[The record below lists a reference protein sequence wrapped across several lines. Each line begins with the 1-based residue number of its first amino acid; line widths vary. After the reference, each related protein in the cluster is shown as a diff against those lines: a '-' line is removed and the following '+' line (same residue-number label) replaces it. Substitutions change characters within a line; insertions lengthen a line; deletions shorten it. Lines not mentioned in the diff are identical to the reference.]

1 MIFPTL
7 SLQFKLKIKMQDK
20 NSPKLIAHNT
30 RLILSFVPIIILIL
44 SLIFVVK
51 VFGSSVMEGAS
62 QIALLVA
69 SAVCVF
75 IGMAVFKIP
84 WQSFEDGIKENIGN
98 VGSAIVMLLLIGAI
112 GGTWMLSGVVP
123 TMIYYGMQ
131 IVNPKIFLFVCCVVS
146 AVVSI
151 VTGSSWTTIA
161 TIGVALIG
169 IGQGYGIS
177 TSWIAGAVISGA
189 YFGDKISPLSDT
201 TVIASST
208 VGVPLF
214 AHIKYMM
221 VTTVPSMTISLIVF
235 LIAGF
240 SFGSEA
246 TYDVSDFSD
255 ALNSTFNISPWLMII
270 PLLTLAMIL
279 FKLPSLVVLFLSAVL
294 AAALIPM
301 TQPQIIPYLINI
313 GDKTTFVDM
322 IKAMMIS
329 CYGNTSVDTPNA
341 MLTDL
346 IATRGMSGMM
356 NTIWLIIC
364 AMCFGGVMVASG
376 MIANITN
383 LIMKLIRRTVT
394 LVASTVFTGIFS
406 NICISDQYLS
416 IILTCN
422 IFKDY
427 YDKNGYE
434 SRLLSRSAEDSA
446 TVTSP
451 LVPWNTCGMTHATVL
466 NVATLSYL
474 PYCIFNILSPIMSI
488 IVAAIGWKIYKAKCR
503 T

>member
-1 MIFPTL
+1 
-7 SLQFKLKIKMQDK
+7 MQDK
-20 NSPKLIAHNT
+20 NSSQLEVHSPK
-30 RLILSFVPIIILIL
+30 LILSFIPIIVLIV
-44 SLIFVVK
+44 SLVFVVK
-51 VFGSSVMEGAS
+51 AFGTSVMEGAS

-69 SAVCVF
+69 SAVCVM
-75 IGMAVFKIP
+75 IGMIFFKIP

-131 IVNPKIFLFVCCVVS
+131 IVNPKIFLVICCIVS

-169 IGQGYGIS
+169 IGKGYGMS

-214 AHIKYMM
+214 THIRYMM
-221 VTTVPSMTISLIVF
+221 LTTLPSMIISLIIF

-240 SFGSEA
+240 SFDNNVI
-246 TYDVSDFSD
+246 YDVTDFTD
-255 ALNSTFNISPWLMII
+255 ALNVAFNISPWLMMI
-270 PLLTLAMIL
+270 PILTMVMIL
-279 FKLPSLVVLFLSAVL
+279 FKLPSLIVLFFSAML
-294 AAALIPM
+294 AAVFIPIA
-301 TQPQIIPYLINI
+301 QPQIIPHLINI

-329 CYGNTSVDTPNA
+329 CYGNTSVDTSNA
-341 MLTDL
+341 MLDDL

-383 LIMKLIRRTVT
+383 LIMKYVKRTAT
-394 LVASTVFTGIFS
+394 LVSSTVFTGIFS
-406 NICISDQYLS
+406 NVCISDQYLS

-434 SRLLSRSAEDSA
+434 PRLLSRSAEDSA

-488 IVAAIGWKIYKAKCR
+488 IVAAIGWKIYKSKE
-503 T
+503 

>member
-1 MIFPTL
+1 M
-7 SLQFKLKIKMQDK
+7 KMQDK
-20 NSPKLIAHNT
+20 NSSQLAAHSS
-30 RLILSFVPIIILIL
+30 RLILSFIPIIVLIL
-44 SLIFVVK
+44 SLVFVVK
-51 VFGSSVMEGAS
+51 VFDTSAMEGAS

-75 IGMAVFKIP
+75 IGMIIFKIP
-84 WQSFEDGIKENIGN
+84 WQSFEEGIKENIAN

-123 TMIYYGMQ
+123 TMIYYGMH
-131 IVNPKIFLFVCCVVS
+131 IVNPKVFLVICCIVS

-214 AHIKYMM
+214 THIRYMM
-221 VTTVPSMTISLIVF
+221 VTTVPSMVISLIVF

-240 SFGSEA
+240 SFGKDA
-246 TYDVSDFSD
+246 IYDVTYFSD
-255 ALNSTFNISPWLMII
+255 ALNETFNISPWLMII
-270 PLLTLAMIL
+270 PLATLLMIL
-279 FKLPSLVVLFLSAVL
+279 FKLPSLIVLFLSAVL
-294 AAALIPM
+294 AAVFIPLM
-301 TQPQIIPYLINI
+301 QPQIVLHLINI
-313 GDKTTFVDM
+313 GNEPTFVDM

-329 CYGNTSVDTPNA
+329 CYGNTSVETSNA

-346 IATRGMSGMM
+346 IATRGMAGMM

-376 MIANITN
+376 MIANITK
-383 LIMKLIRRTVT
+383 LIMRLIKRTVT

-406 NICISDQYLS
+406 NVCISDQYLS

-422 IFKDY
+422 IFMDY

-434 SRLLSRSAEDSA
+434 PRLLSRSAEDSA

-451 LVPWNTCGMTHATVL
+451 LIPWNTCGMTHATVL

-488 IVAAIGWKIYKAKCR
+488 IIAAIGWKIYKSKE
-503 T
+503 

>member
-1 MIFPTL
+1 M
-7 SLQFKLKIKMQDK
+7 LKILFFSDIIFVTRNPNVVMKKMK
-20 NSPKLIAHNT
+20 SEKTKIF
-30 RLILSFVPIIILIL
+30 LSFVPIIFLII
-44 SLIFVVK
+44 SLVFVVK
-51 VFGSSVMEGAS
+51 VFDTSVMEGAS
-62 QIALLVA
+62 QISLLVA

-75 IGMAVFKIP
+75 IGMIFFKIP

-131 IVNPKIFLFVCCVVS
+131 IVNPKIFLFICCVVS

-169 IGQGYGIS
+169 IGQSYGIS

-214 AHIKYMM
+214 THIRYMM
-221 VTTVPSMTISLIVF
+221 ITTVPSMMISLIVF

-240 SFGSEA
+240 SFESGA
-246 TYDVSDFSD
+246 QQGVGDFAD
-255 ALNSTFNISPWLMII
+255 ALKSTFNISPWLLMI
-270 PLLTLAMIL
+270 PLMTMVMIL
-279 FKLPSLVVLFLSAVL
+279 FKLPSLIVLFLSAVL
-294 AAALIPM
+294 AAVSIPI

-313 GDKTTFVDM
+313 GEKTSFINI

-329 CYGNTSVDTPNA
+329 CYGATSVETSNA
-341 MLTDL
+341 MLTEL
-346 IATRGMSGMM
+346 VATRGMNGMM

-364 AMCFGGVMVASG
+364 AMCFGGVMMASG

-383 LIMKLIRRTVT
+383 LIMRFIKRTVT

-406 NICISDQYLS
+406 NVCISDQYLS

-434 SRLLSRSAEDSA
+434 PQLLSRSAEDSA

-474 PYCIFNILSPIMSI
+474 PYCIFNILSPMMSI
-488 IVAAIGWKIYKAKCR
+488 IIASIGWKINRRKV
-503 T
+503 

>member
-1 MIFPTL
+1 M
-7 SLQFKLKIKMQDK
+7 KMQDK
-20 NSPKLIAHNT
+20 DSSQFEAQSLK
-30 RLILSFVPIIILIL
+30 LILSFIPIIVLII
-44 SLIFVVK
+44 SLVFVVK
-51 VFGSSVMEGAS
+51 VFDTSAMEGAS

-75 IGMAVFKIP
+75 IGMIIFKIP
-84 WQSFEDGIKENIGN
+84 WQSFEDGIKENIAN

-123 TMIYYGMQ
+123 TMIYYGMH
-131 IVNPKIFLFVCCVVS
+131 IVNPKVFLVICCIVS

-214 AHIKYMM
+214 THIRYMM
-221 VTTVPSMTISLIVF
+221 VTTVPSMVISLIVF

-240 SFGSEA
+240 SFGKDA
-246 TYDVSDFSD
+246 IYDVTYFSD
-255 ALNSTFNISPWLMII
+255 ALNETFNISPWLMII
-270 PLLTLAMIL
+270 PFATLLMIL
-279 FKLPSLVVLFLSAVL
+279 FKLPSLIVLFLSAVL
-294 AAALIPM
+294 AAMFIPL
-301 TQPQIIPYLINI
+301 TQPQIVPHLINI
-313 GDKTTFVDM
+313 GNEPTFVDM

-329 CYGNTSVDTPNA
+329 CYGNTSVETSNA

-346 IATRGMSGMM
+346 IATRGMAGMM

-376 MIANITN
+376 MIANITK
-383 LIMKLIRRTVT
+383 LIMRLIKRTVT

-451 LVPWNTCGMTHATVL
+451 LIPWNTCGMTHATVL

-488 IVAAIGWKIYKAKCR
+488 IIAAIGWKIYKSKE
-503 T
+503 

>member
-1 MIFPTL
+1 
-7 SLQFKLKIKMQDK
+7 MQDK
-20 NSPKLIAHNT
+20 NSPKFIARNP

-75 IGMAVFKIP
+75 IGMSFFKIP

-131 IVNPKIFLFVCCVVS
+131 IVNPKIFLFVCCIVS

-189 YFGDKISPLSDT
+189 YFGDKVSPLSDT

-246 TYDVSDFSD
+246 TCDVSDFSD

-301 TQPQIIPYLINI
+301 AQPQIIPHLINI

-383 LIMKLIRRTVT
+383 LIMRLIKRTVT

-488 IVAAIGWKIYKAKCR
+488 IVAAIGWKIYKAK
-503 T
+503 

>member
-1 MIFPTL
+1 
-7 SLQFKLKIKMQDK
+7 MQDK
-20 NSPKLIAHNT
+20 NSPKLIAHNS
-30 RLILSFVPIIILIL
+30 RLILSFIPIIILIL

-51 VFGSSVMEGAS
+51 VFSSSVMEGAS

-75 IGMAVFKIP
+75 IGMSFFKIP

-189 YFGDKISPLSDT
+189 YFGDKVSPLSDT

-294 AAALIPM
+294 AAVFIPM
-301 TQPQIIPYLINI
+301 AQPQIIPHLINI
-313 GDKTTFVDM
+313 GDKTTLVDM

-394 LVASTVFTGIFS
+394 LVASTVFTGVFS

-451 LVPWNTCGMTHATVL
+451 LVPWNTCGMTHSTVL

-488 IVAAIGWKIYKAKCR
+488 IVAAIGWKIYKAK
-503 T
+503 

>member
-1 MIFPTL
+1 
-7 SLQFKLKIKMQDK
+7 
-20 NSPKLIAHNT
+20 
-30 RLILSFVPIIILIL
+30 
-44 SLIFVVK
+44 
-51 VFGSSVMEGAS
+51 
-62 QIALLVA
+62 
-69 SAVCVF
+69 
-75 IGMAVFKIP
+75 
-84 WQSFEDGIKENIGN
+84 
-98 VGSAIVMLLLIGAI
+98 ML
-112 GGTWMLSGVVP
+112 
-123 TMIYYGMQ
+123 
-131 IVNPKIFLFVCCVVS
+131 
-146 AVVSI
+146 
-151 VTGSSWTTIA
+151 
-161 TIGVALIG
+161 
-169 IGQGYGIS
+169 
-177 TSWIAGAVISGA
+177 
-189 YFGDKISPLSDT
+189 
-201 TVIASST
+201 
-208 VGVPLF
+208 
-214 AHIKYMM
+214 
-221 VTTVPSMTISLIVF
+221 ISLIVF

-240 SFGSEA
+240 SFGNEA
-246 TYDVSDFSD
+246 AYDVADFSE
-255 ALNSTFNISPWLMII
+255 ALNSTFNISPWLMMI

-294 AAALIPM
+294 AAIFIPIA
-301 TQPQIIPYLINI
+301 QPQIIPHLINI
-313 GDKTTFVDM
+313 GEKTTIVDM

-329 CYGNTSVDTPNA
+329 CYGNTSVETSNA

-383 LIMKLIRRTVT
+383 LIMRLIKRTVT

-406 NICISDQYLS
+406 NVCISDQYLS

-474 PYCIFNILSPIMSI
+474 PYCVFNILSPIMSI
-488 IVAAIGWKIYKAKCR
+488 IIAAIGWKIYKL
-503 T
+503 

>member
-1 MIFPTL
+1 MMI
-7 SLQFKLKIKMQDK
+7 
-20 NSPKLIAHNT
+20 
-30 RLILSFVPIIILIL
+30 
-44 SLIFVVK
+44 
-51 VFGSSVMEGAS
+51 
-62 QIALLVA
+62 
-69 SAVCVF
+69 
-75 IGMAVFKIP
+75 
-84 WQSFEDGIKENIGN
+84 
-98 VGSAIVMLLLIGAI
+98 
-112 GGTWMLSGVVP
+112 
-123 TMIYYGMQ
+123 
-131 IVNPKIFLFVCCVVS
+131 
-146 AVVSI
+146 
-151 VTGSSWTTIA
+151 
-161 TIGVALIG
+161 
-169 IGQGYGIS
+169 
-177 TSWIAGAVISGA
+177 
-189 YFGDKISPLSDT
+189 
-201 TVIASST
+201 
-208 VGVPLF
+208 
-214 AHIKYMM
+214 
-221 VTTVPSMTISLIVF
+221 TTVPSMTISLIVF

-240 SFGSEA
+240 SFGKDA
-246 TYDVSDFSD
+246 IYDVTYFSD
-255 ALNSTFNISPWLMII
+255 ALNETFNISPWLMII
-270 PLLTLAMIL
+270 PFATLLMIL
-279 FKLPSLVVLFLSAVL
+279 FKLPSLIVLFLSAVL
-294 AAALIPM
+294 AAMFIPL
-301 TQPQIIPYLINI
+301 TQPQIVPHLINI
-313 GDKTTFVDM
+313 GDEPTFVDM

-329 CYGNTSVDTPNA
+329 CYGNTSVETSNA

-346 IATRGMSGMM
+346 IATRGMAGMM

-434 SRLLSRSAEDSA
+434 PRLLSRSAEDSA

-488 IVAAIGWKIYKAKCR
+488 IIAAIGWKIYKSKE
-503 T
+503 

>member
-1 MIFPTL
+1 M
-7 SLQFKLKIKMQDK
+7 KMQDK
-20 NSPKLIAHNT
+20 NSSQFETQSSK
-30 RLILSFVPIIILIL
+30 LILSFIPIIVLIL
-44 SLIFVVK
+44 SLVFVVK
-51 VFGSSVMEGAS
+51 VFDTSAMEGAS
-62 QIALLVA
+62 QIALLIA

-75 IGMAVFKIP
+75 IGMIIFKIS
-84 WQSFEDGIKENIGN
+84 WQSFEDGIKENIAN

-123 TMIYYGMQ
+123 TMIYYGMH
-131 IVNPKIFLFVCCVVS
+131 IVNPKIFLVICCVVS

-208 VGVPLF
+208 VGVSLF
-214 AHIKYMM
+214 THIRYMM
-221 VTTVPSMTISLIVF
+221 VTTVPSMIISLIVF

-240 SFGSEA
+240 TFGKDA
-246 TYDVSDFSD
+246 IYDVAYFSD
-255 ALNSTFNISPWLMII
+255 ALNETFNISPWLMII
-270 PLLTLAMIL
+270 PLATLLMIL
-279 FKLPSLVVLFLSAVL
+279 FKLPSLIVLFLSAVL
-294 AAALIPM
+294 AAVFIPLM
-301 TQPQIIPYLINI
+301 QPQIVPHLINI
-313 GDKTTFVDM
+313 DNEPTFVDM

-329 CYGNTSVDTPNA
+329 CYGATSVETSNA
-341 MLTDL
+341 MLTEL
-346 IATRGMSGMM
+346 VATRGMAGMM

-383 LIMKLIRRTVT
+383 LIMRLIKRTVT
-394 LVASTVFTGIFS
+394 LVATTVFTGIFS
-406 NICISDQYLS
+406 NVCISDQYLS

-434 SRLLSRSAEDSA
+434 LRLLSRCAEDSA

-488 IVAAIGWKIYKAKCR
+488 IIAAIGWKIYKSKE
-503 T
+503 

>member
-1 MIFPTL
+1 
-7 SLQFKLKIKMQDK
+7 MQDK
-20 NSPKLIAHNT
+20 NSSQFETQSSK
-30 RLILSFVPIIILIL
+30 LILSFIPIIVLIL
-44 SLIFVVK
+44 SLVFVVK
-51 VFGSSVMEGAS
+51 VFDTSAMEGAS
-62 QIALLVA
+62 QIALLIA

-75 IGMAVFKIP
+75 IGMIIFKIS
-84 WQSFEDGIKENIGN
+84 WQSFEDGIKENIAN

-123 TMIYYGMQ
+123 TMIYYGMH
-131 IVNPKIFLFVCCVVS
+131 IVNPKIFLVICCVVS

-169 IGQGYGIS
+169 IGHGYGIS

-208 VGVPLF
+208 VGVSLF
-214 AHIKYMM
+214 THIRYMM
-221 VTTVPSMTISLIVF
+221 VTTVPSMIISLIVF

-240 SFGSEA
+240 TFGKDA
-246 TYDVSDFSD
+246 IYDVAYFSD
-255 ALNSTFNISPWLMII
+255 ALNETFNISPWLMII
-270 PLLTLAMIL
+270 PLVTLLMIL
-279 FKLPSLVVLFLSAVL
+279 FKLPSLIVLFLSAVL
-294 AAALIPM
+294 AAVFIPLM
-301 TQPQIIPYLINI
+301 QPQIVPHLINL
-313 GDKTTFVDM
+313 DNEPTFVDM

-329 CYGNTSVDTPNA
+329 CYGATSVETSNA
-341 MLTDL
+341 MLTEL
-346 IATRGMSGMM
+346 VATRGMAGMM

-383 LIMKLIRRTVT
+383 LIMRLIKRTVT

-406 NICISDQYLS
+406 NVCISDQYLS

-434 SRLLSRSAEDSA
+434 LRLLSRSAEDSA

-488 IVAAIGWKIYKAKCR
+488 IIAAIGWKIYKSKE
-503 T
+503 

>member
-1 MIFPTL
+1 M
-7 SLQFKLKIKMQDK
+7 KMQDK
-20 NSPKLIAHNT
+20 NSSQLEVHSPK
-30 RLILSFVPIIILIL
+30 LILSFIPIIVLIV
-44 SLIFVVK
+44 SLVFVVK
-51 VFGSSVMEGAS
+51 AFGTSVMEGAS

-69 SAVCVF
+69 SAVCVM
-75 IGMAVFKIP
+75 IGMIFFKIP
-84 WQSFEDGIKENIGN
+84 WQSFGDGIKENIGN

-131 IVNPKIFLFVCCVVS
+131 IVNPKIFLVICCIVS

-169 IGQGYGIS
+169 IGKGYGMS

-214 AHIKYMM
+214 THIRYMM
-221 VTTVPSMTISLIVF
+221 LTTLPSMIISLIIF

-240 SFGSEA
+240 SFDNNVI
-246 TYDVSDFSD
+246 YDVTDFAD
-255 ALNSTFNISPWLMII
+255 ALNVAFNISPWLMMI
-270 PLLTLAMIL
+270 PILTMVMIL
-279 FKLPSLVVLFLSAVL
+279 FKLPSLIVLFFSAML
-294 AAALIPM
+294 AAVFIPIA
-301 TQPQIIPYLINI
+301 QPQIIPHLINI

-329 CYGNTSVDTPNA
+329 CYGNTSVDTSNA
-341 MLTDL
+341 MLADL

-383 LIMKLIRRTVT
+383 LIMKYVKRTVT
-394 LVASTVFTGIFS
+394 LVSSTVFTGIFS
-406 NICISDQYLS
+406 NVCISDQYLS

-434 SRLLSRSAEDSA
+434 PRLLSRSAEDSA

-488 IVAAIGWKIYKAKCR
+488 IVAAIGWKIYKSKE
-503 T
+503 

>member
-1 MIFPTL
+1 MKKMKNEKT
-7 SLQFKLKIKMQDK
+7 KI
-20 NSPKLIAHNT
+20 L
-30 RLILSFVPIIILIL
+30 LSFVPIIFLII
-44 SLIFVVK
+44 SLVFVVK
-51 VFGSSVMEGAS
+51 VFDTSVMEGAS

-75 IGMAVFKIP
+75 IGMLFFKVP
-84 WQSFEDGIKENIGN
+84 WQSFEDGIKANIAN

-131 IVNPKIFLFVCCVVS
+131 IVNPKIFLLICCIVS

-169 IGQGYGIS
+169 IGQSYGIS

-214 AHIKYMM
+214 EHIRYMM
-221 VTTVPSMTISLIVF
+221 ITTVPAMTISLVVF

-240 SFGSEA
+240 SFGGGA
-246 TYDVSDFSD
+246 QQDVGDFAD
-255 ALNSTFNISPWLMII
+255 ALKSTFNISPWLMVM
-270 PLLTLAMIL
+270 PLMTFVMIL
-279 FKLPSLVVLFLSAVL
+279 FKLPSLIVLFLSAVL
-294 AAALIPM
+294 AAVFIPLA
-301 TQPQIIPYLINI
+301 QPQIISHLINI
-313 GDKTTFVDM
+313 GNEMTMTDAV
-322 IKAMMIS
+322 KAMMIS
-329 CYGNTSVDTPNA
+329 CYGNTSVETSNA
-341 MLTDL
+341 MLREL

-364 AMCFGGVMVASG
+364 AMCFGGVMMASG

-383 LIMKLIRRTVT
+383 LIMRFIKRTVA
-394 LVASTVFTGIFS
+394 LVGSTVFTGMLS
-406 NICISDQYLS
+406 NVCISDQYLS

-488 IVAAIGWKIYKAKCR
+488 VIASIGWKISRRK
-503 T
+503 

>member
-7 SLQFKLKIKMQDK
+7 SLQFKLKMKMQDK
-20 NSPKLIAHNT
+20 NSPKFIAHNP

-44 SLIFVVK
+44 ILIFVVK

-75 IGMAVFKIP
+75 IGMSFFKIP

-189 YFGDKISPLSDT
+189 YFGDKVSPLSDT

-240 SFGSEA
+240 SFGSES

-255 ALNSTFNISPWLMII
+255 ALNSTFNITPWLMII
-270 PLLTLAMIL
+270 PILTLVMIL

-301 TQPQIIPYLINI
+301 AQPQIIPHLINI
-313 GDKTTFVDM
+313 GDKTTLVDM

-434 SRLLSRSAEDSA
+434 PRLLSRSAEDSA

-451 LVPWNTCGMTHATVL
+451 LVPWNTCGMTHSTVL

-488 IVAAIGWKIYKAKCR
+488 IVAAIGWKIYKAK
-503 T
+503 

>member
-1 MIFPTL
+1 MKKIHTEE
-7 SLQFKLKIKMQDK
+7 SLKLKAQSSK
-20 NSPKLIAHNT
+20 
-30 RLILSFVPIIILIL
+30 LILSLIPIITLILI
-44 SLIFVVK
+44 LIFVVK
-51 VFGSSVMEGAS
+51 VFDTSAMEGAS

-75 IGMAVFKIP
+75 IGMMFFKVP
-84 WQSFEDGIKENIGN
+84 WQSFEDAIKWNVGN

-131 IVNPKIFLFVCCVVS
+131 VVNPKIFLVICCIVS
-146 AVVSI
+146 AVVSV

-169 IGQGYGIS
+169 IGQSYGIS
-177 TSWIAGAVISGA
+177 TSWIAGSVISGA

-214 AHIKYMM
+214 THIKYMM
-221 VTTVPSMTISLIVF
+221 KTTVPSRIISLMVF
-235 LIAGF
+235 LMAGF
-240 SFGSEA
+240 SFG
-246 TYDVSDFSD
+246 DVPGQVSGNFAN
-255 ALNSTFNISPWLMII
+255 ALTETFNINLWLMML
-270 PLLTLAMIL
+270 PLLTLVMIL
-279 FKLPSLVVLFLSAVL
+279 FKMPSLVVLFLSSL
-294 AAALIPM
+294 FAAIFIPIA
-301 TQPQIIPYLINI
+301 QPQIVSHIINI
-313 GDKTTFVDM
+313 GEEVTIVDK

-329 CYGNTSVDTPNA
+329 CYGSTSVNTSSPV
-341 MLTDL
+341 LTDL

-364 AMCFGGVMVASG
+364 AMCFGGVMMASG

-383 LIMKLIRRTVT
+383 LIMRFIKRTVT

-406 NICISDQYLS
+406 NVCISDQYLS

-434 SRLLSRSAEDSA
+434 PRLLSRSAEDSA

-451 LVPWNTCGMTHATVL
+451 LIPWNTCGMTHATVL
-466 NVATLSYL
+466 DVATLSYL

-488 IVAAIGWKIYKAKCR
+488 IVATRIKKQLRVGN
-503 T
+503 

>member
-1 MIFPTL
+1 MMKKKTHYIYE
-7 SLQFKLKIKMQDK
+7 SKFKLQSSKY
-20 NSPKLIAHNT
+20 
-30 RLILSFVPIIILIL
+30 ILSFIPIVILIF
-44 SLIFVVK
+44 SLVFVVK
-51 VFGSSVMEGAS
+51 VFDTSVMEGAS
-62 QIALLVA
+62 QIALLVS

-75 IGMAVFKIP
+75 IGMSFFKVP

-98 VGSAIVMLLLIGAI
+98 VSSAIVMLLLIGAI

-131 IVNPKIFLFVCCVVS
+131 IVNPKIFLVICCLVS
-146 AVVSI
+146 AAVSI

-169 IGQGYGIS
+169 IGQSYGIS

-214 AHIKYMM
+214 THIRYMM
-221 VTTVPSMTISLIVF
+221 ITTVPSMIISLIVF

-240 SFGSEA
+240 TFVTDA
-246 TYDVSDFSD
+246 IYDVSDFSN
-255 ALNSTFNISPWLMII
+255 ALKSTFNISPWLMLI
-270 PLLTLAMIL
+270 PLATFVMIL
-279 FKLPSLVVLFLSAVL
+279 FKLPSLVVLFLSAVI
-294 AAALIPM
+294 AALFIPIA
-301 TQPQIIPYLINI
+301 QSQIIPHLINI
-313 GDKTTFVDM
+313 NDKMTFVYV
-322 IKAMMIS
+322 IKAMMVS
-329 CYGNTSVDTPNA
+329 CYGNTSVVSSNA
-341 MLTDL
+341 VLTEL

-364 AMCFGGVMVASG
+364 AMCFGGVMMASG

-383 LIMKLIRRTVT
+383 LIMRFIKRTVT
-394 LVASTVFTGIFS
+394 LVASTVFAGIFS
-406 NICISDQYLS
+406 NVCISDQYLS
-416 IILTCN
+416 IILTSN

-434 SRLLSRSAEDSA
+434 PRLLSRSAEDSA

-474 PYCIFNILSPIMSI
+474 PYCVFNILSPIMSI
-488 IVAAIGWKIYKAKCR
+488 VVAAIGWKIYRKK
-503 T
+503 

>member
-1 MIFPTL
+1 M
-7 SLQFKLKIKMQDK
+7 FKK
-20 NSPKLIAHNT
+20 NSSTIKTHN
-30 RLILSFVPIIILIL
+30 LKSKVIISFVPIIVLIL
-44 SLIFVVK
+44 CLIFVVK
-51 VFGSSVMEGAS
+51 IFDTSAMEGAS
-62 QIALLVA
+62 QIALLLA

-75 IGMAVFKIP
+75 IGMTFFKIP
-84 WQSFEDGIKENIGN
+84 WDEFEKSIKENIGN

-131 IVNPKIFLFVCCVVS
+131 IVNPKIFLFVCCLISAAVS
-146 AVVSI
+146 V

-169 IGQGYGIS
+169 IGQSYGIS

-214 AHIKYMM
+214 THIRYMM
-221 VTTVPSMTISLIVF
+221 ITTVPSMIISLIVF
-235 LIAGF
+235 LIVGF
-240 SFGSEA
+240 SS
-246 TYDVSDFSD
+246 VSDSCQETSSLAND
-255 ALNSTFNISPWLMII
+255 LRATFNISTWLMII
-270 PLLTLAMIL
+270 PFFTLVMIIL
-279 FKLPSLVVLFLSAVL
+279 KLPSLIVLFLSALV
-294 AAALIPM
+294 AAIFIPIA
-301 TQPQIIPYLINI
+301 QPQIVTHLINI
-313 GDKTTFVDM
+313 NSDEITFLDM
-322 IKAMMIS
+322 IKTMLIS
-329 CYGNTSVDTPNA
+329 CYGSTSVVTSNT

-356 NTIWLIIC
+356 NTVWLIIC
-364 AMCFGGVMVASG
+364 AMCFGGVMMASG

-383 LIMKLIRRTVT
+383 LIMRLIKRTIT
-394 LVASTVFTGIFS
+394 LVASTVFTGVFN

-434 SRLLSRSAEDSA
+434 ARLLSRSAEDSA
-446 TVTSP
+446 TVTSS
-451 LVPWNTCGMTHATVL
+451 LIPWNTCGMTHSTVL

-474 PYCIFNILSPIMSI
+474 PYCLFNILSPLMSI
-488 IVAAIGWKIYKAKCR
+488 IVAAVGYRILKKNVNLS
-503 T
+503 

>member
-1 MIFPTL
+1 MLKHLVISDIIFATRNPNVVMKKMKSEKT
-7 SLQFKLKIKMQDK
+7 KIF
-20 NSPKLIAHNT
+20 
-30 RLILSFVPIIILIL
+30 LSFVPIIFLII
-44 SLIFVVK
+44 SLVFVVK
-51 VFGSSVMEGAS
+51 VFDTSVMEGAS

-75 IGMAVFKIP
+75 IGMLFFKVK
-84 WQSFEDGIKENIGN
+84 WQSFEVGIKENIAN
-98 VGSAIVMLLLIGAI
+98 VGSAIVMLLFIGAI

-131 IVNPKIFLFVCCVVS
+131 IVNPKIFLLICCVVS

-189 YFGDKISPLSDT
+189 YFGDKVSPLSDT

-214 AHIKYMM
+214 EHIRYMM
-221 VTTVPSMTISLIVF
+221 ITTVPAMLISMIVF

-240 SFGSEA
+240 SFGIGTLQGA
-246 TYDVSDFSD
+246 DDFAD
-255 ALNSTFNISPWLMII
+255 ALKSTFNIGPWLMLI
-270 PLLTLAMIL
+270 PLSTFVMIL

-294 AAALIPM
+294 AAVFIPIS
-301 TQPQIIPYLINI
+301 QPQIIPYLINI
-313 GDKTTFVDM
+313 GNETTIVDT

-329 CYGNTSVDTPNA
+329 SYGNTSVETSNA
-341 MLTDL
+341 MLTEL

-364 AMCFGGVMVASG
+364 AMCFGGVMMASG

-383 LIMKLIRRTVT
+383 LIMKFIKRTVT
-394 LVASTVFTGIFS
+394 LVGSTVFTGIFS
-406 NICISDQYLS
+406 NVCISDQYLS

-434 SRLLSRSAEDSA
+434 PRLLSRSAEDSA

-488 IVAAIGWKIYKAKCR
+488 VVAAIGWKIYRKKV
-503 T
+503 

>member
-1 MIFPTL
+1 MKKQTKNG
-7 SLQFKLKIKMQDK
+7 SKLNVQ
-20 NSPKLIAHNT
+20 SSKLF
-30 RLILSFVPIIILIL
+30 LSFVPIIFLII
-44 SLIFVVK
+44 SLVLVVK
-51 VFGSSVMEGAS
+51 VFDSSVMDGAS
-62 QIALLVA
+62 QIALLTA

-75 IGMAVFKIP
+75 IGMLFFKVP
-84 WQSFEDGIKENIGN
+84 WQSFEDGIKENIAN
-98 VGSAIVMLLLIGAI
+98 VGTAIVMLLLIGAI

-131 IVNPKIFLFVCCVVS
+131 IVNPKIFLFICCIVS
-146 AVVSI
+146 AAVSI

-161 TIGVALIG
+161 TIGVALVG
-169 IGQGYGIS
+169 IGQSCGLS

-214 AHIKYMM
+214 THIRYMM
-221 VTTVPSMTISLIVF
+221 VTTVPSMIISLIVF
-235 LIAGF
+235 LIAGLSFDNNSQQVGGGF
-240 SFGSEA
+240 SL
-246 TYDVSDFSD
+246 
-255 ALNSTFNISPWLMII
+255 ALEETFNISPWLMLI
-270 PLLTLAMIL
+270 PLLTFVMIL
-279 FKLPSLVVLFLSAVL
+279 MKMPSLVVLFVSAFVSAVF
-294 AAALIPM
+294 IPIA
-301 TQPQIIPYLINI
+301 QPQIISSIINI
-313 GDKTTFVDM
+313 GVDVTIVDK
-322 IKAMMIS
+322 IKAMMIA
-329 CYGNTSVDTPNA
+329 CYGTTSVETSNV
-341 MLTDL
+341 MLNEL
-346 IATRGMSGMM
+346 VATRGMSGMM

-364 AMCFGGVMVASG
+364 AMCFGGVMMASG

-383 LIMKLIRRTVT
+383 LIMKFIKRTLT

-406 NICISDQYLS
+406 NVCISDQYLS

-434 SRLLSRSAEDSA
+434 PRLLSRSAEDSA

-451 LVPWNTCGMTHATVL
+451 LIPWNTCGMTHATVL
-466 NVATLSYL
+466 NVATLAYL

-488 IVAAIGWKIYKAKCR
+488 IIAAIGLKIYRKM
-503 T
+503 

>member
-1 MIFPTL
+1 
-7 SLQFKLKIKMQDK
+7 MQDK
-20 NSPKLIAHNT
+20 NSPKLITHNP

-44 SLIFVVK
+44 ILIFVVK

-75 IGMAVFKIP
+75 IGMSFFKIP

-131 IVNPKIFLFVCCVVS
+131 IVNPKIFLFVCCIVS

-221 VTTVPSMTISLIVF
+221 ITTVPSMTISLIVF

-240 SFGSEA
+240 AFGSDA

-255 ALNSTFNISPWLMII
+255 ALNSTFNISLWLMII
-270 PLLTLAMIL
+270 PLLTLAMIF
-279 FKLPSLVVLFLSAVL
+279 FKMPSLIVLFLSAVL
-294 AAALIPM
+294 AAAFIPM
-301 TQPQIIPYLINI
+301 TQPQIIPHLINI

-329 CYGNTSVDTPNA
+329 CYGNTSVETSNA

-434 SRLLSRSAEDSA
+434 PRLLSRSAEDSA

-474 PYCIFNILSPIMSI
+474 PYCIFNIISPIMSI

-503 T
+503 I

>member
-1 MIFPTL
+1 MKSEKT
-7 SLQFKLKIKMQDK
+7 KI
-20 NSPKLIAHNT
+20 
-30 RLILSFVPIIILIL
+30 ILSFVPIIFLII
-44 SLIFVVK
+44 SLVFVVK
-51 VFGSSVMEGAS
+51 VFDTSVMEGAS
-62 QIALLVA
+62 QIALLVS

-75 IGMAVFKIP
+75 IGVLFFKVK
-84 WQSFEDGIKENIGN
+84 WQSFEDGIKENIAN

-131 IVNPKIFLFVCCVVS
+131 IVNPKVFLLICCVVS

-169 IGQGYGIS
+169 IGQSYGIS

-214 AHIKYMM
+214 EHIRYMM
-221 VTTVPSMTISLIVF
+221 ITTVPSMMISLVVF

-240 SFGSEA
+240 SFGGGEQQE
-246 TYDVSDFSD
+246 VGDFAG
-255 ALNSTFNISPWLMII
+255 ALKSTFNISPWLMMI
-270 PLLTLAMIL
+270 PLMTFVMIL
-279 FKLPSLVVLFLSAVL
+279 FKLPSLIVLFLSAVM
-294 AAALIPM
+294 AALFIPIA
-301 TQPQIIPYLINI
+301 QPQIIPHLINI
-313 GDKTTFVDM
+313 SHETTVVDM

-329 CYGNTSVDTPNA
+329 CYGNTSVETSNA
-341 MLTDL
+341 MLTEL

-364 AMCFGGVMVASG
+364 AMCFGGVMIASG

-383 LIMKLIRRTVT
+383 LIMKFIKRTVT
-394 LVASTVFTGIFS
+394 LVGSTVFTGVFS
-406 NICISDQYLS
+406 NVCISDQYLS

-427 YDKNGYE
+427 YDKKGYE
-434 SRLLSRSAEDSA
+434 PRLLSRSAEDSA

-451 LVPWNTCGMTHATVL
+451 LIPWNTCGMTHSTVL
-466 NVATLSYL
+466 NVATLAYL

-488 IVAAIGWKIYKAKCR
+488 VVAAIGWKINR
-503 T
+503 RS

>member
-1 MIFPTL
+1 M
-7 SLQFKLKIKMQDK
+7 FKK
-20 NSPKLIAHNT
+20 NSSTIKTHN
-30 RLILSFVPIIILIL
+30 LKSKVIISFVPIIVLIL
-44 SLIFVVK
+44 CLIFVVK
-51 VFGSSVMEGAS
+51 VFDTSAMEGAS
-62 QIALLVA
+62 QIALLLA

-75 IGMAVFKIP
+75 IGMVFFKIP
-84 WQSFEDGIKENIGN
+84 WDEFEKSIKENIGN

-131 IVNPKIFLFVCCVVS
+131 IVNPKIFLFVCCLIS
-146 AVVSI
+146 AVVSV

-161 TIGVALIG
+161 TIGVAMIG
-169 IGQGYGIS
+169 IGQSYGIS

-214 AHIKYMM
+214 THIRYMM
-221 VTTVPSMTISLIVF
+221 ITTVPSMIISLIVF
-235 LIAGF
+235 LIVGF
-240 SFGSEA
+240 SS
-246 TYDVSDFSD
+246 VSDSCHET
-255 ALNSTFNISPWLMII
+255 NSLANDLRATFNISAWLMII
-270 PLLTLAMIL
+270 PFFTLVMIIL
-279 FKLPSLVVLFLSAVL
+279 KLPSLIVLFLSALV
-294 AAALIPM
+294 AAIFIPIA
-301 TQPQIIPYLINI
+301 QPQIVAHLINI
-313 GDKTTFVDM
+313 NSDEITFLDM
-322 IKAMMIS
+322 IKTMLIS
-329 CYGNTSVDTPNA
+329 CYGSTSVVTSNT

-364 AMCFGGVMVASG
+364 AMCFGGVMMASG

-383 LIMKLIRRTVT
+383 LIMRLIKRTIT
-394 LVASTVFTGIFS
+394 LVASTVFTGVFN

-427 YDKNGYE
+427 YDRNGYE
-434 SRLLSRSAEDSA
+434 ARLLSRSAEDSA
-446 TVTSP
+446 TVTGP
-451 LVPWNTCGMTHATVL
+451 LIPWNTWGMTHSTVL

-474 PYCIFNILSPIMSI
+474 PYCLFNILSPLMSI
-488 IVAAIGWKIYKAKCR
+488 IVAAVGYRILKKNVNLS
-503 T
+503 

>member
-1 MIFPTL
+1 MKKMKSEKT
-7 SLQFKLKIKMQDK
+7 KI
-20 NSPKLIAHNT
+20 
-30 RLILSFVPIIILIL
+30 ILSFVPIIFLII
-44 SLIFVVK
+44 SLVFVVK
-51 VFGSSVMEGAS
+51 VFDTSVMEGAS
-62 QIALLVA
+62 QIALLVS

-75 IGMAVFKIP
+75 IGVLFFKVK
-84 WQSFEDGIKENIGN
+84 WQSFEDGIKENIAN

-131 IVNPKIFLFVCCVVS
+131 IVNPKIFLFICCVVS

-169 IGQGYGIS
+169 IGQSYGIS

-214 AHIKYMM
+214 EHIRYMM
-221 VTTVPSMTISLIVF
+221 ITTVPSMMISLVVF

-240 SFGSEA
+240 SFGGGEQQE
-246 TYDVSDFSD
+246 VGDFAG
-255 ALNSTFNISPWLMII
+255 ALKSTFNISPWLMMI
-270 PLLTLAMIL
+270 PLMTFVMIL
-279 FKLPSLVVLFLSAVL
+279 FKLPSLIVLFLSAVM
-294 AAALIPM
+294 AALFIPIA
-301 TQPQIIPYLINI
+301 QPQIIPHLINI
-313 GDKTTFVDM
+313 SHETTVVDM

-329 CYGNTSVDTPNA
+329 CYGNTSVETSNA
-341 MLTDL
+341 MLTEL

-364 AMCFGGVMVASG
+364 AMCFGGVMIASG

-383 LIMKLIRRTVT
+383 LIMKFVKRTVT
-394 LVASTVFTGIFS
+394 LVGSTVFTGVFS
-406 NICISDQYLS
+406 NVCISDQYLS

-427 YDKNGYE
+427 YDKKGYE
-434 SRLLSRSAEDSA
+434 LRLLSRSAEDSA

-451 LVPWNTCGMTHATVL
+451 LIPWNTCGMTHSTVL
-466 NVATLSYL
+466 NVATLAYL

-488 IVAAIGWKIYKAKCR
+488 VVAAIGWKINR
-503 T
+503 RS

>member
-1 MIFPTL
+1 M
-7 SLQFKLKIKMQDK
+7 FKK
-20 NSPKLIAHNT
+20 NSSTIKTHN
-30 RLILSFVPIIILIL
+30 LKSKVIISFVPIIVLIL
-44 SLIFVVK
+44 CLIFVVK
-51 VFGSSVMEGAS
+51 VFDTSAMEGAS
-62 QIALLVA
+62 QIALLLA

-75 IGMAVFKIP
+75 IGMVFFKIP
-84 WQSFEDGIKENIGN
+84 WDEFEKSIKDNIGN

-131 IVNPKIFLFVCCVVS
+131 IVNPKIFLFVCCLIS
-146 AVVSI
+146 AVVSV

-169 IGQGYGIS
+169 IGQSYGIS

-214 AHIKYMM
+214 THIRYMM
-221 VTTVPSMTISLIVF
+221 ITTVPSMIISLIVF
-235 LIAGF
+235 LIVGF
-240 SFGSEA
+240 SS
-246 TYDVSDFSD
+246 VSDSCHET
-255 ALNSTFNISPWLMII
+255 NSLANDLRATFNISAWLMII
-270 PLLTLAMIL
+270 PFFTLVMIVL
-279 FKLPSLVVLFLSAVL
+279 KLPSLIVLFLSALV
-294 AAALIPM
+294 AAIFIPIA
-301 TQPQIIPYLINI
+301 QPQIVAHLINI
-313 GDKTTFVDM
+313 NSDEITFLDM
-322 IKAMMIS
+322 IKTMLIS
-329 CYGNTSVDTPNA
+329 CYGSTSVVTSNT

-364 AMCFGGVMVASG
+364 AMCFGGVMMASG

-383 LIMKLIRRTVT
+383 LIMRLIKRTIT
-394 LVASTVFTGIFS
+394 LVASTVFTGVFN

-427 YDKNGYE
+427 YDRNGYE
-434 SRLLSRSAEDSA
+434 ARLLSRSAEDSA

-451 LVPWNTCGMTHATVL
+451 LIPWNTCGMTHSTVL

-474 PYCIFNILSPIMSI
+474 PYCLFNILSPLMSI
-488 IVAAIGWKIYKAKCR
+488 IVAAVGYRILKKNVES
-503 T
+503 

>member
-1 MIFPTL
+1 M
-7 SLQFKLKIKMQDK
+7 KMQDK
-20 NSPKLIAHNT
+20 NSPKLIARNP

-75 IGMAVFKIP
+75 IGMSFFKIP

-131 IVNPKIFLFVCCVVS
+131 IVNPKIFLFVCCIVS

-189 YFGDKISPLSDT
+189 YFGDKVSPLSDT

-294 AAALIPM
+294 AAVFIPM
-301 TQPQIIPYLINI
+301 TQPQIIPHLINI

-488 IVAAIGWKIYKAKCR
+488 IVAAIGWKIYKAK
-503 T
+503 

>member
-1 MIFPTL
+1 MNL
-7 SLQFKLKIKMQDK
+7 QDK
-20 NSPKLIAHNT
+20 NSPKLIA
-30 RLILSFVPIIILIL
+30 RCSQLILSFVPILFLII

-51 VFGSSVMEGAS
+51 VFDTSVMEGAS

-75 IGMAVFKIP
+75 IGMSFFKIP
-84 WQSFEDGIKENIGN
+84 WHSFEDGIKENVGN

-131 IVNPKIFLFVCCVVS
+131 VVNPNVFLVICCLVS

-189 YFGDKISPLSDT
+189 YFGDKVSPLSDT

-214 AHIKYMM
+214 THIRYMM
-221 VTTVPSMTISLIVF
+221 VTTVPSMGISLIVF

-240 SFGSEA
+240 SFGNDVI
-246 TYDVSDFSD
+246 YDVTDFSD
-255 ALNSTFNISPWLMII
+255 ALKSTFNISPWLMMI
-270 PLLTLAMIL
+270 PLMTFVMIL
-279 FKLPSLVVLFLSAVL
+279 LKLPSLIVLFLSAVL
-294 AAALIPM
+294 AAIFIPIA
-301 TQPQIIPYLINI
+301 QPQIIPHLINI
-313 GDKTTFVDM
+313 GEKTTFVDM

-329 CYGNTSVDTPNA
+329 CYGNTSVETSNA
-341 MLTDL
+341 MLTEL
-346 IATRGMSGMM
+346 VATRGMSGMM

-406 NICISDQYLS
+406 NVCISDQYLS

-434 SRLLSRSAEDSA
+434 PRLLSRSAEDSA

-451 LVPWNTCGMTHATVL
+451 LIPWNTCGMTHATVL

-474 PYCIFNILSPIMSI
+474 PYCIFNVLSPLMSI
-488 IVAAIGWKIYKAKCR
+488 IIAAIGWKIYRKKV
-503 T
+503 

>member
-1 MIFPTL
+1 M
-7 SLQFKLKIKMQDK
+7 KMQDE
-20 NSPKLIAHNT
+20 NSPKLEAQSSK
-30 RLILSFVPIIILIL
+30 LILSFVPIIFLII
-44 SLIFVVK
+44 SLVFVVK
-51 VFGSSVMEGAS
+51 VFDTSVMEGAS
-62 QIALLVA
+62 QIALLVS

-75 IGMAVFKIP
+75 IGMLFFKVK
-84 WQSFEDGIKENIGN
+84 WQSFEDGIKENIAN
-98 VGSAIVMLLLIGAI
+98 VGAAIVMLLLIGAI

-131 IVNPKIFLFVCCVVS
+131 IVNPKVFLLICCIVS
-146 AVVSI
+146 ALVSI

-169 IGQGYGIS
+169 IGQSYGIS

-214 AHIKYMM
+214 THIRYMM
-221 VTTVPSMTISLIVF
+221 ITTVPAMTISLIVF

-240 SFGSEA
+240 SFGSGA
-246 TYDVSDFSD
+246 QQDVGNFAD
-255 ALNSTFNISPWLMII
+255 ALKSTFNISPWLMLI
-270 PLLTLAMIL
+270 PLATFVMIL

-294 AAALIPM
+294 AAVFIPVA
-301 TQPQIIPYLINI
+301 QPQIIPHLINI
-313 GDKTTFVDM
+313 ADKTTFVDT

-329 CYGNTSVDTPNA
+329 CYGNTSVETSNA
-341 MLTDL
+341 MLTEL
-346 IATRGMSGMM
+346 ISTRGMSGMM

-364 AMCFGGVMVASG
+364 AMCFGGVMIASG

-383 LIMKLIRRTVT
+383 LIMRFIKRTVT
-394 LVASTVFTGIFS
+394 LVASTIFTGIFS
-406 NICISDQYLS
+406 NVCISDQYLS

-434 SRLLSRSAEDSA
+434 PRLLSRSAEDSA

-466 NVATLSYL
+466 NVATMSYL

-488 IVAAIGWKIYKAKCR
+488 IIAAIGWKISR
-503 T
+503 RN